1 MENILS
7 YVVDTSLILVPVI
20 YILGMMLKGTEKIS
34 DKYIPVIL
42 LPIGIILSILINGIN
57 ASSVIQGILV
67 VGVSVYT
74 NQLIKQT
81 GKEE

>member
-1 MENILS
+1 MENVLS
-7 YVVDTSLILVPVI
+7 YIVDTSLILVPVI

-42 LPIGIILSILINGIN
+42 LPIGIILSILVNGIN